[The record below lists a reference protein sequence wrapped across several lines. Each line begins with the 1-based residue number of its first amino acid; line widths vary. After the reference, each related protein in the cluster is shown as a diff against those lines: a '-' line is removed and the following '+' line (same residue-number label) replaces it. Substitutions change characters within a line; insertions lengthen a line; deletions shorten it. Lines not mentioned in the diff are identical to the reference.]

1 MIAFGAAMDDPE
13 AYRRYA
19 MPGIER
25 TTEPDSQVFAFA
37 ASGLVCRDYNLLLDA
52 AAGREDLEAL
62 VIVQQDTELADP
74 GFCAKVRAALADPDV
89 AVVGCAGAT
98 GVSGIAWWEGSVSA
112 APGVHRYNEHG
123 SGELPALSWLQ
134 AAPAP
139 AEVETLDGS
148 LLVLSPWAVRNVRFD
163 EALRLG
169 YGFDLDFCLQVR
181 AAGYRVM
188 TADLRTIR
196 HRPLEVVRESE
207 HKAWIEAHISV
218 AEKWDE
224 QLSSAEAAAGSWKEA
239 RPARGGRARG
249 RADRRL
255 LEGVRAR
262 RADRAAGARPGRGH
276 RERRVARD
284 QAASRV
290 QPLARRAGRAA
301 ALVVER
307 AADLVLRHRVLPGR
321 HSRSQA

>member
-1 MIAFGAAMDDPE
+1 VIAFGAAMDDPE

-25 TTEPDSQVFAFA
+25 AAEPDSQVFAFA

-62 VIVQQDTELADP
+62 VIVQQDVELADP
-74 GFCAKVRAALADPDV
+74 GFCTKVRAALAEPDV

-112 APGVHRYNEHG
+112 APGVHSYNEHG

-139 AEVETLDGS
+139 VEVETLDGS

-169 YGFDLDFCLQVR
+169 YGFDLDFCLEVR

-196 HRPLEVVRESE
+196 HRSLEVVRESE

-224 QLSSAEAAAGSWKEA
+224 QLPGAEAAAGSWKQ
-239 RPARGGRARG
+239 
-249 RADRRL
+249 
-255 LEGVRAR
+255 RAR
-262 RADRAAGARPGRGH
+262 RAEAEREAERTVAYSRASELDAQIAPLERALAEVTGSAAWRLTRPLREFNLWRAARA
-276 RERRVARD
+276 EQRR
-284 QAASRV
+284 
-290 QPLARRAGRAA
+290 
-301 ALVVER
+301 
-307 AADLVLRHRVLPGR
+307 
-321 HSRSQA
+321 